1 MSVNKTDS
9 DVETARRAAM
19 SPLLSPADF
28 RPLSRTVRVEIGAAS
43 HRGRLSA
50 HNDDNYLV
58 IRLSRQQET
67 LATSLGTADLPADF
81 EEHGYGMIVADGL
94 GEPGAGSLA
103 SRVALSTMAHLALH
117 YGKWNLRVDPRAA
130 DEILARAEAFYARVD
145 GAVSARRRTNPMLT
159 GMATALTTVM
169 TVGDD
174 LFVAHVG
181 HSRAYVFRDGALIR
195 LTRDQT
201 VPEYARSAA
210 RPVAVEGRAQ
220 DLSHILTDA
229 IGAGGGSPD
238 VQVEQF
244 RLGDG
249 DCVLL
254 CTNGLTDAVEESQIA
269 DILAA
274 RRRPADQCA
283 ALIDLA
289 NQQLGADNVTV
300 VLAQYQVPASDNL
313 R

>member
-1 MSVNKTDS
+1 MSANDI
-9 DVETARRAAM
+9 DPDPETARRAAM

-43 HRGRLSA
+43 HRGRMA
-50 HNDDNYLV
+50 AQNDDNYLV
-58 IRLSRQQET
+58 VRLSRQQET
-67 LATSLGTADLPADF
+67 LATSLGAGDLPPDF
-81 EEHGYGMIVADGL
+81 EEHGYGMLVADGM
-94 GEPGAGSLA
+94 GEEGAGSLA
-103 SRVALSTMAHLALH
+103 SRVALSTFAHLALH
-117 YGKWNLRVDPRAA
+117 YGKWNLRVDPRTAA
-130 DEILARAEAFYARVD
+130 EILERAEAFYTRVD
-145 GAVSARRRTNPMLT
+145 GLVSARRRADPALT
-159 GMATALTTVM
+159 SMATALTTVL

-201 VPEYARSAA
+201 VASFIPGTV
-210 RPVAVEGRAQ
+210 RPTAVEGRTQ

-229 IGAGGGSPD
+229 IGAGRGAPE
-238 VQVEQF
+238 VEVEQF
-244 RLGDG
+244 RLVDG
-249 DCVLL
+249 DAVLL

-269 DILAA
+269 DLLAA

-289 NQQLGADNVTV
+289 NEQLGADNVTV
-300 VLAQYQVPASDNL
+300 VLAQYQVPAS
-313 R
+313 